1 MNLNRLFPRLSI
13 TAKLAIAFVLLALV
27 PLTLVSVMGVVFT
40 VEQMR
45 GRERELLQ
53 HDLETVGQQT
63 ARSLEDIVR
72 QVDYAANLGLGARIL
87 DGGRASQDELAEAV
101 SRYLAADLSA
111 LFRLK
116 TVDSHGRVT
125 AVAARKGGAYG
136 DRVDTFQPFY
146 FWLASEVGRQE
157 IRLVPVEL
165 RDESGAGLL
174 PAVAV
179 VKPVRD
185 ELGEVKG
192 AVVGEAAA
200 SDIFAEIDRSSP
212 DVAGITGLVDAEGR
226 FLYHTRRKG
235 DWATLLALRDEE
247 SLVDELPSTAVTAIL
262 SGEVGTLATEDGLVV
277 TYRPL
282 RVPGLSVA
290 PFALYRTFP
299 QATIGGAVRR
309 FLTATGVVTVVIVV
323 SVLGAAVMAARQ
335 ITRPLHALRKAARQV
350 TGGKSHTPL
359 QVETNDEIQDLAEDF
374 ERMASEVDRHR
385 RRLESAVEERT
396 RELRR
401 TEAELSRI
409 VSLSADGIVG
419 LDADGRI
426 RLWNRGAEQL
436 FGFDA
441 DEAIDRTLEELIL
454 PKGPRGRR
462 EDAYLQDVM
471 ATSGAVID
479 YQTTRRAKSGELVPV
494 GITQTRLLDEDG
506 EPTGY
511 SVVFRDIR
519 IQEEIREK
527 MRRSERLSAMSVMA
541 AGLAHELNNPVAVLD
556 NRLELIQR
564 EYSSSANESLPTDL
578 EVLRDQVRRIE
589 AVTHDLLR
597 FARDETDEIAP
608 IRVNDVV
615 LRVVRLL
622 DRVVAAEGVSLGHD
636 LAPDLPPVSAS
647 GTALETVLVNLVL
660 NAQHASAPDGAILVT
675 TRARNESNSVEI
687 EVTDTGP
694 GVPETLR
701 NRIFEPFFTT
711 KEDEGGTGL
720 GLAVCRALMERNG
733 GTIHLEGP
741 TGQLQGPTGIGAV
754 FVIRL
759 PIDGLY
765 HAG

>member
-27 PLTLVSVMGVVFT
+27 PLTLVSVMGVFFT

-45 GRERELLQ
+45 GREKELLQ

-63 ARSLEDIVR
+63 ARSLGDIVR
-72 QVDYAANLGLGARIL
+72 QVDYATNLGLGAMI
-87 DGGRASQDELAEAV
+87 GNAGRVSQDELAEV
-101 SRYLAADLSA
+101 VTKYLSADLSA

-116 TVDSHGRVT
+116 AVDLHGRVT
-125 AVAARKGGAYG
+125 VVAARSEEALE
-136 DRVDTFQPFY
+136 DRADTFQPFY
-146 FWLASEVGRQE
+146 FWLASEVDQQE
-157 IRLVPVEL
+157 SRLVPVEL
-165 RDESGAGLL
+165 RDESGTGLL

-179 VKPVRD
+179 VKPVHD
-185 ELGEVKG
+185 ASGEVRG

-200 SDIFAEIDRSSP
+200 ADIFAEINRSSP
-212 DVAGITGLVDAEGR
+212 DVTGITGLVDAEGR
-226 FLYHTRRKG
+226 FLYHTSRKR

-247 SLVDELPSTAVTAIL
+247 SLVDELPATAVAAIL
-262 SGEVGTLATEDGLVV
+262 SGEVGTLSTDDGLVV

-299 QATIGGAVRR
+299 QATIGGAIRQ
-309 FLTATGVVTVVIVV
+309 FLAATGVVAVVIVV
-323 SVLGAAVMAARQ
+323 SVLGAAVMAAQQ

-350 TGGKSHTPL
+350 TGGEPHTPL
-359 QVETNDEIQDLAEDF
+359 EVETNDEIQDLAEDF

-396 RELRR
+396 RELHR

-436 FGFDA
+436 FGFSSE
-441 DEAIDRTLEELIL
+441 EAIDRTLEDLIL

-462 EDAYLQDVM
+462 EGAYLQDVM
-471 ATSGAVID
+471 ATSGAVVD
-479 YQTTRRAKSGELVPV
+479 YQTKRRAKSGELVPV
-494 GITQTRLLDEDG
+494 GITQTRLVNEDG
-506 EPTGY
+506 EPTGS

-519 IQEEIREK
+519 IQEQIREQ

-541 AGLAHELNNPVAVLD
+541 AGLAHELNNPVAVLA
-556 NRLELIQR
+556 NRLELMQR
-564 EYSSSANESLPTDL
+564 EARGSSANESFQKDL
-578 EVLRDQVRRIE
+578 EVLWDQVGRVG
-589 AVTHDLLR
+589 AVTRDLLR
-597 FARDETDEIAP
+597 FARDETDELAAICL
-608 IRVNDVV
+608 NDVV

-636 LAPDLPPVSAS
+636 LAPNLPPVTAS

-660 NAQHASAPDGAILVT
+660 NAQQASAPDGKIFVT
-675 TRARNESNSVEI
+675 TRVRDASNSVEI
-687 EVTDTGP
+687 EVADTGP
-694 GVPETLR
+694 GVPEELR

-733 GTIHLEGP
+733 GTIHLEGA
-741 TGQLQGPTGIGAV
+741 TDGGAV
-754 FVIRL
+754 FVMSL
-759 PIDGLY
+759 PTDGLN